1 MENLNSRPNFLT
13 IIGRAIAKYAD
24 RSTALI
30 AGRLERMYQAHME
43 RAQMRPAP
51 SPMAMC
57 TERPHVS
64 ADSRVGENKSQ
75 TTGSGDRLCL
85 VVIDESG
92 SIEATSARGGGIGI
106 GDDILFQARPLLAR
120 NCHSP
125 GRRVRTRRSL
135 NDGSEASPYSCER
148 DQSRLNRYAGPEW
161 PVGFQSGGR
170 TASEDDLCRDARRP
184 LRHAR

>member
-1 MENLNSRPNFLT
+1 MENLNSRPNSLT

-30 AGRLERMYQAHME
+30 AGRLERRYQAHME
-43 RAQMRPAP
+43 RAQMRLAP

-64 ADSRVGENKSQ
+64 AESDSRVGENKSQ

-92 SIEATSARGGGIGI
+92 SNEATSARGGGIGI
-106 GDDILFQARPLLAR
+106 GDDILFQSAAVVGKELPLAEVARAHKEILE
-120 NCHSP
+120 S
-125 GRRVRTRRSL
+125 GSL
-135 NDGSEASPYSCER
+135 GKIVLIC
-148 DQSRLNRYAGPEW
+148 
-161 PVGFQSGGR
+161 
-170 TASEDDLCRDARRP
+170 
-184 LRHAR
+184 